1 MHSCVQ
7 VGHEKVGLRS
17 RRSFNGRH
25 AASGHDVEVAEASAM
40 YLHDGL
46 TFAGPFVPDEN
57 AIDPGLRLCRNL
69 VGQHVVGIKR
79 SIRSQRPFFA
89 SERVR
94 AQGRREE
101 GFTLLPVHSAF
112 LGVGGIRKFK

>member
-1 MHSCVQ
+1 
-7 VGHEKVGLRS
+7 
-17 RRSFNGRH
+17 
-25 AASGHDVEVAEASAM
+25 M

-46 TFAGPFVPDEN
+46 AFAGPFVPDEN
-57 AIDPGLRLCRNL
+57 AIDPGLRPCRNL